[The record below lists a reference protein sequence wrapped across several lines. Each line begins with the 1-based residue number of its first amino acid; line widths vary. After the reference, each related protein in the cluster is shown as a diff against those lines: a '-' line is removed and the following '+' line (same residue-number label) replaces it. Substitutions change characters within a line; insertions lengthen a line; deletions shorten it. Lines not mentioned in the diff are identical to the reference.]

1 MKYLQAPHNPDRR
14 FKGVPPK
21 NVFTINDSYDAAV
34 ALYWIENNLLNTQGK
49 WKIMIP
55 SLVFIIHIYFFII
68 GY

>member
-1 MKYLQAPHNPDRR
+1 MHYVKYLQAPHSPDRR

-49 WKIMIP
+49 
-55 SLVFIIHIYFFII
+55 FINYISKFSFY
-68 GY
+68 YP